1 MDDIQANI
9 EFLSGKLKEN
19 RQQLWGA
26 IRLYRIKR
34 RRLVAQLKSAKL
46 QLVAKRYAITTHIP
60 VVSFPGT
67 YNIPVRRK

>member
-60 VVSFPGT
+60 VLQYSRT
-67 YNIPVRRK
+67 ETINVRSK